1 MKEAMADDVS
11 LVRTIGIIGQ
21 GGVGKTSVAD
31 ALLFAAGVVNRLG
44 RVDDGTSNFDFEPE
58 EMRRKISL
66 STAVFHFMW
75 KKHSIHLLDMPGYSN
90 FLADTILSM
99 RACTGVIFV
108 LAPAAGELRVEAE
121 KVWARAQELGLPV
134 VAFVNRMDRENADF
148 QAAIEDMKK
157 ILGAKPVPMQMPL
170 GSADSFR
177 GVVDL
182 LSMKALVQSGENSV
196 REEAIPGE
204 LEAAARDAREL
215 MIELA
220 ADASDEFTERYLEN
234 GTLTNEELSEALRQ
248 GTLARRF
255 VPVLCGSGLKAIGAQ
270 PVLEAIVRF
279 LGSAAE
285 QGKHVGKDP
294 KVGVEIERLPDVHE
308 PFSAV
313 VFKTIVDPFAG
324 RLSLLRVISG
334 KLAADSTVL
343 NTSRDVRERVPHL
356 LQLNGKKQNGVG
368 QAIPGDVVA
377 VAKLKETFTGDTLA
391 DEKAPIVYPRDTLPP
406 PAISFAIE
414 PKSKG
419 DEEKATQ
426 ALQKMIEEDPSLE
439 MHRDPQTRE
448 LILSGV
454 DQLHLEV
461 VIERLKRKYGAEVEL
476 KAPKV
481 PYKETIK
488 GRAKAQGKLKKQT
501 GGRGQYGDTWLEV
514 EPLPRGAGFE
524 FVDKIVGGVV
534 PRQYIPAVE
543 KGVRE
548 AMAEGFLA
556 HYPMTD
562 IRVTL
567 YDGSYHEVD
576 SSELA
581 FKIAASLGFKNAVAQ
596 AKPVLLEPIMSMEI
610 TVPDECMGD
619 VIGDINSRRGK
630 VLGVDAKPGM
640 QVIKAL
646 VPLAEVLRYSP
657 DLRSMTSGRGS
668 FTMAFSHYEEVPP
681 HLTEKIIKEAEAMRA
696 QKQHA

>member
-1 MKEAMADDVS
+1 MADDVQ
-11 LVRTIGIIGQ
+11 LVRTVGIVGQ
-21 GGVGKTSVAD
+21 GGVGKTSLAD
-31 ALLFAAGVVNRLG
+31 ALLFAAEVVNRLG

-58 EMRRKISL
+58 EIRRKISL
-66 STAVFHFMW
+66 TTAVFHFPW

-90 FLADTILSM
+90 FLSDTMLCM
-99 RACTGVIFV
+99 RACTGIVYV
-108 LAPAAGELRVEAE
+108 QAPAAGEIRVEAE
-121 KVWARAQELGLPV
+121 KVWNRAAELGLPV
-134 VAFVNRMDRENADF
+134 VAFVTRMDRENASF
-148 QAAIEDMKK
+148 EAALEDMKK
-157 ILGAKPVPMQMPL
+157 VLGAKPVPLQLPL
-170 GSADSFR
+170 GQAEGFR
-177 GVVDL
+177 GVIDL
-182 LSMKALVQSGENSV
+182 LSMKALVATETGGH
-196 REEAIPGE
+196 REEPIPAD
-204 LEAAARDAREL
+204 LVEAAQAARESL
-215 MIELA
+215 IELA
-220 ADASDEFTERYLEN
+220 ADADDPFTETYLEN
-234 GTLTNEELSEALRQ
+234 GSLTDEELDQALRV
-248 GTLARRF
+248 GTLNRRF
-255 VPVLCGSGLKAIGAQ
+255 VPVLCGSGSKAIGAAA
-270 PVLEAIVRF
+270 LLDAMARY
-279 LGSAAE
+279 LGSALE
-285 QGKHVGKDP
+285 QGTLRGKDP
-294 KVGVEIERLPDVHE
+294 KLGVEIERRPDVNE
-308 PFSAV
+308 PFSAF

-324 RLSLLRVISG
+324 RLSFLRVVSG
-334 KLAADSTVL
+334 KAVPDASVL
-343 NTSRDVRERVPHL
+343 NTSRDVRERLGHL
-356 LQLNGKKQNGVG
+356 LQLNGKKQTAVG
-368 QAIPGDVVA
+368 AALPGEVVA
-377 VAKLKETFTGDTLA
+377 VAKLKETMTGDTLA
-391 DEKAPIVYPRDTLPP
+391 DEKAPIVYERDQLPP

-414 PKSKG
+414 PKSRG

-426 ALQKMIEEDPSLE
+426 ALQKMMEEDPALE
-439 MHRDPQTRE
+439 LHRDLQTRE

-548 AMAEGFLA
+548 AMAEGYLA

-576 SSELA
+576 SSEMA
-581 FKIAASLGFKNAVAQ
+581 FKIAASMGFKNAVAQ
-596 AKPVLLEPIMSMEI
+596 AKPVLLEPIMNLEV

-619 VIGDINSRRGK
+619 VIGDLNSRRGK
-630 VLGVDAKPGM
+630 VLGVDAKPGS
-640 QVIKAL
+640 QVIKAQ

-657 DLRSMTSGRGS
+657 ELRSLTSGRGS
-668 FTMAFSHYEEVPP
+668 FTMSFSHYEEVPA
-681 HLTEKIIKEAEAMRA
+681 HIAERIVKEAEAARA
-696 QKQHA
+696 AKQG

>member
-1 MKEAMADDVS
+1 MAEDVNF
-11 LVRTIGIIGQ
+11 VRSIGMIGQ

-31 ALLFAAGVVNRLG
+31 ALLFAAGAATRLG

-58 EMRRKISL
+58 EIRRKISL
-66 STAVFHFMW
+66 STAVFHFPW
-75 KKHSIHLLDMPGYSN
+75 KKHSIHLLDTPGYSN

-99 RACTGVIFV
+99 RACTGAVFV
-108 LAPAAGELRVEAE
+108 LAPAAGEIRVEAE
-121 KVWARAQELGLPV
+121 KVWARAQELKLPV
-134 VAFVNRMDRENADF
+134 VAFVSRMDRENADF

-157 ILGAKPVPMQMPL
+157 VLGAKPVPLQLPL
-170 GSADSFR
+170 GSAEEFR

-182 LSMKALVQSGENSV
+182 LSMKALVQGADGSE
-196 REEAIPGE
+196 REEPIPSG
-204 LEAAARDAREL
+204 LEAEAKKAREL
-215 MIELA
+215 LIELA
-220 ADASDEFTERYLEN
+220 ADAGDEWTERYLEN
-234 GTLTNEELSEALRQ
+234 GTLSDDELLHALELGTRQ
-248 GTLARRF
+248 QRF
-255 VPVLCGSGLKAIGAQ
+255 VPVLCGSGTKAVGMR
-270 PVLEAIVRF
+270 PLLDAIVRY
-279 LGSAAE
+279 LGSAADLGP
-285 QGKHVGKDP
+285 QRGKDP
-294 KVGVEIERLPDVHE
+294 KLGVELERKPDVHE
-308 PFSAV
+308 PFSAI

-324 RLSLLRVISG
+324 RLSLLRVVSG
-334 KLAADSTVL
+334 KLVPDMTVL
-343 NTSRDVRERVPHL
+343 NTSKDTRERIGHL
-356 LQLNGKKQNGVG
+356 LQLNGKKQTAVG
-368 QAIPGDVVA
+368 SAIPGDVVA

-391 DEKAPIVYPRDTLPP
+391 DEKAPIVYARDVLPP

-426 ALQKMIEEDPSLE
+426 ALQKMMEEDPALE
-439 MHRDPQTRE
+439 LHRDPQTRE

-596 AKPVLLEPIMSMEI
+596 AKPVLLEPIMAMEI

-619 VIGDINSRRGK
+619 VIGDINARRGK
-630 VLGVDAKPGM
+630 VLGVDAKPGS

-681 HLTEKIIKEAEAMRA
+681 HLTERIIKEAEAARA
-696 QKQHA
+696 QKQHG

>member
-1 MKEAMADDVS
+1 MAEDVQ
-11 LVRTIGIIGQ
+11 LVRTVGIVGQ
-21 GGVGKTSVAD
+21 GGVGKTQLAD
-31 ALLFAAGVVNRLG
+31 ALLFSAGAVTRLG

-58 EMRRKISL
+58 EIRRKISL
-66 STAVFHFMW
+66 TTAIFHVSW
-75 KKHSIHLLDMPGYSN
+75 KKHSIHFLDMPGYSN
-90 FLADTILSM
+90 FLADTLLCM
-99 RACTGVIFV
+99 RACTGLVYV
-108 LAPAAGELRVEAE
+108 QAPAAGEIRVEAE
-121 KVWARAQELGLPV
+121 KVWKRAAELGLPAIAV
-134 VAFVNRMDRENADF
+134 VTRMDRENASFAD
-148 QAAIEDMKK
+148 ALEDMKK
-157 ILGAKPVPMQMPL
+157 ILGAKPVPVQLPL
-170 GSADSFR
+170 GEAEGFR

-182 LSMKALVQSGENSV
+182 LSMKAWVSGDGGAQ
-196 REEAIPGE
+196 REEAIPAE
-204 LEAAARDAREL
+204 LVDAAQAARET

-220 ADASDEFTERYLEN
+220 ADADDEFTEAYLEN
-234 GTLTNEELSEALRQ
+234 GTLSDDELTRALRL
-248 GTLARRF
+248 GTLRRRF
-255 VPVLCGSGLKAIGAQ
+255 VPVLCASGLKGVGTL
-270 PVLEAIVRF
+270 PVLEAIVRY
-279 LGSAAE
+279 LGSAAD
-285 QGKHVGKDP
+285 QGKQVGKDP
-294 KVGVEIERLPDVHE
+294 KLGVEIERLPDLNE

-334 KLAADSTVL
+334 KLQPDSTVL
-343 NTSRDVRERVPHL
+343 NTSKDARERLGHL
-356 LQLNGKKQNGVG
+356 LQLNGKKQSPATV
-368 QAIPGDVVA
+368 AIPGDIVA
-377 VAKLKETFTGDTLA
+377 VAKLKETMTGDTLA
-391 DEKAPIVYPRDTLPP
+391 DEKAPIVYERDVLPP

-426 ALQKMIEEDPSLE
+426 ALQKMMEEDPSLE
-439 MHRDPQTRE
+439 LHRDPQTRE

-488 GRAKAQGKLKKQT
+488 GRARAQGKLKKQT

-562 IRVTL
+562 LRVTL

-576 SSELA
+576 SSEMA

-596 AKPVLLEPIMSMEI
+596 AKPVLLEPIVHMEI

-619 VIGDINSRRGK
+619 VIGDLNSRRGK
-630 VLGVDAKPGM
+630 VLGVDAKPGA
-640 QVIKAL
+640 QVIKAQ

-657 DLRSMTSGRGS
+657 ELRSLTSGRGS
-668 FTMAFSHYEEVPP
+668 FTMAFSHYEEVPA
-681 HLTEKIIKEAEAMRA
+681 HIAERIIKEAEAARA
-696 QKQHA
+696 AKQG